1 MLSRAELT
9 FLGGLPAQ
17 ADQNPP
23 KQPNPPLRRR
33 APAPFQPTHQ
43 AARPPATEPRSTLTQ
58 PLAAAMAQIH
68 STGVPLNTAY
78 GQVDGVDG
86 RWGSR

>member
-1 MLSRAELT
+1 MDATTR
-9 FLGGLPAQ
+9 LPFIVFRVDAGVWTV
-17 ADQNPP
+17 
-23 KQPNPPLRRR
+23 
-33 APAPFQPTHQ
+33 AP
-43 AARPPATEPRSTLTQ
+43 PPATEPRSTLAQ

-86 RWGSR
+86 RWGWR